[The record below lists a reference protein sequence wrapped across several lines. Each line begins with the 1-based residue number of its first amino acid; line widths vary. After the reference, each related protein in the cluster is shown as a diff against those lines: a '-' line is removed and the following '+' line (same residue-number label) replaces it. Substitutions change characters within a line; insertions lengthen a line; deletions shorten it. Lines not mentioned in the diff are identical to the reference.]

1 MAVRGRNYVERSTA
15 CWVPL
20 APGLTPHLLSHSHRT
35 WMVEDR
41 TPEILIHERLEHELG
56 SVGARYTAA
65 RAL

>member
-1 MAVRGRNYVERSTA
+1 M
-15 CWVPL
+15 PL